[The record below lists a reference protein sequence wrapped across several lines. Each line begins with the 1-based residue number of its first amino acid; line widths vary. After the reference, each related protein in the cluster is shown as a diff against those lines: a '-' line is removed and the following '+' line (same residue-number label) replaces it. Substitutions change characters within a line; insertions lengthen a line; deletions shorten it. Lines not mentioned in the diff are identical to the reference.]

1 MKSKILAVTF
11 TVAVVLSA
19 CNGGSVSEENVSK
32 ESTSQENQTQDI
44 KKLVNDYSVGN
55 ITAESASIT
64 SHQLIV
70 TDSDGS
76 ETEYDLPENDFFISV
91 APYEN
96 QTHP

>member
-11 TVAVVLSA
+11 AVAVVLGA
-19 CNGGSVSEENVSK
+19 CNGGSVNE

-44 KKLVNDYSVGN
+44 KELVNDYSVGN
-55 ITAESASIT
+55 IKAESASIT

-70 TDSDGS
+70 TGSDGS
-76 ETEYDLPENDFFISV
+76 ETEYDLPEKDFFVSI